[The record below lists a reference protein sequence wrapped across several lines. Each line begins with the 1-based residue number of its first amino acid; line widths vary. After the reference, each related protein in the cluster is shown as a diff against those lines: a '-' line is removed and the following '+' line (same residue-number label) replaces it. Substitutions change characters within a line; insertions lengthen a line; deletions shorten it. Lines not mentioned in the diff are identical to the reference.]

1 MSNTNNQM
9 LPLEG
14 CPQPLTAVLAGH
26 VAIGAAGAITSQ
38 SGVAA
43 AGFTVAL
50 NTAGQYVV
58 TFGRK
63 YRKYLSKHCN
73 MVGPAAGTPF
83 PTTTGTNPQ
92 FRLVTDPLSGAV
104 VQFTRSDTRADADAA
119 SGTILELTFFV
130 SDAA

>member
-1 MSNTNNQM
+1 MSNNNM
-9 LPLEG
+9 MSPLEG
-14 CPQPLTAVLAGH
+14 CPQPQTAILTGH
-26 VAIGAAGAITSQ
+26 VVVGSSGAITSQ
-38 SGVAA
+38 SGVAK
-43 AGFTVAL
+43 AGWTAAL
-50 NTAGQYVV
+50 NTAGQYII

-63 YRKYLSKHCN
+63 YRTFLGKSCN

-119 SGTILELTFFV
+119 SGTILEATFFV